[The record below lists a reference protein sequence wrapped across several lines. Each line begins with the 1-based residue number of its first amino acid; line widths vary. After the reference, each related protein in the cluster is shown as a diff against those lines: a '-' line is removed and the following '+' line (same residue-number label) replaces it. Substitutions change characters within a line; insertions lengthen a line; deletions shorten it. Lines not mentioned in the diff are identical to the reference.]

1 MILLYITKEPGKRSK
16 KIRASQKPL
25 LLQPKTRFGQDN
37 NGTIQGLRL
46 YSAGEQRETRRK
58 HTGKEDDTL
67 FRGLNS
73 STADWKA
80 EANEGSA
87 RGLGRRRRRSR
98 RRSRPARTTSS
109 PPRRRVGDVRERRLA
124 KFRQNVARFRLYR
137 HRFLQVNTR
146 FAAFFKIYKIIKLKF
161 LKFGTILQILRHLQ
175 IFC

>member
-1 MILLYITKEPGKRSK
+1 M
-16 KIRASQKPL
+16 RASRKPL

-73 STADWKA
+73 SPADWKA
-80 EANEGSA
+80 EANDGSA

-98 RRSRPARTTSS
+98 KRSRPARTTCGG
-109 PPRRRVGDVRERRLA
+109 RVTETSESVG
-124 KFRQNVARFRLYR
+124 RQNFGKMLLVFGCIGSDFCKKICVLQHFSKSTRLSS
-137 HRFLQVNTR
+137 
-146 FAAFFKIYKIIKLKF
+146 
-161 LKFGTILQILRHLQ
+161 
-175 IFC
+175 